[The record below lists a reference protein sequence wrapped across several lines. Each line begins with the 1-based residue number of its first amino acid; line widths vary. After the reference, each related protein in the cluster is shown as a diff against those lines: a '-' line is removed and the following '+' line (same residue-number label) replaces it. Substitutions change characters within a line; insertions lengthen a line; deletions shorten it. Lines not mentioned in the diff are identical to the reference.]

1 MYDTIIIGNHLQFDH
16 VKESLVYWFVLLMK
30 RTSHP
35 NASELDAKHWLA
47 LGYNQILFIGFARAG
62 WYRLIPKYSKHS
74 KYSKKKWKK
83 TGDYVWSF
91 SCRHKARPSMNLWRH
106 IKTAARTHFW
116 SRLMRLILHGRKNCG
131 QTKPSSCQIRSC
143 HWVSFRYSMLFLLTY
158 FQTMPLPLEKICS
171 FGFIRIASENSKPNH
186 NLKPQTQNHSG
197 PRKKVRRPE
206 PSWSRNLR
214 TTPLWWCYQ
223 LVHLLI
229 VISIVF

>member
-83 TGDYVWSF
+83 RGIMFEAFHAGTRQGHPWICGDTSRPQQERTSEVAWCGLSCMDGRTAGRPNPVRVRSDPATG
-91 SCRHKARPSMNLWRH
+91 
-106 IKTAARTHFW
+106 
-116 SRLMRLILHGRKNCG
+116 
-131 QTKPSSCQIRSC
+131 
-143 HWVSFRYSMLFLLTY
+143 FLLDTVCCFCSHTFKLCHFHWKKY
-158 FQTMPLPLEKICS
+158 VHSDSFVLPLKIPNPTTTS
-171 FGFIRIASENSKPNH
+171 NPKPRI
-186 NLKPQTQNHSG
+186 TQG
-197 PRKKVRRPE
+197 PERRCE
-206 PSWSRNLR
+206 DPSQAGLATWG
-214 TTPLWWCYQ
+214 PL
-223 LVHLLI
+223 LFDD
-229 VISIVF
+229 VIS

>member
-83 TGDYVWSF
+83 NGGLCLKLF
-91 SCRHKARPSMNLWRH
+91 MQAQGKAIHEFVATHQDRSKNALL
-106 IKTAARTHFW
+106 KSLDAAYLAWTEELRAD
-116 SRLMRLILHGRKNCG
+116 
-131 QTKPSSCQIRSC
+131 QTQFVSDQI
-143 HWVSFRYSMLFLLTY
+143 
-158 FQTMPLPLEKICS
+158 LPL
-171 FGFIRIASENSKPNH
+171 GF
-186 NLKPQTQNHSG
+186 
-197 PRKKVRRPE
+197 
-206 PSWSRNLR
+206 
-214 TTPLWWCYQ
+214 
-223 LVHLLI
+223 
-229 VISIVF
+229 F